1 MKHILKQRMIINE
14 SERLR
19 ILGLHNNLRKTM
31 GGFLHEQNMD
41 EATKFFEDQK
51 TKFNKFPSH
60 GKVVAY
66 ENTFGYEVSNTDG
79 TKYILLPNGT
89 AVVDNG
95 NGYKLLAGYTWTKSV
110 YVDQI
115 KTNPL
120 QKMEIDP
127 LNPITQLKYAA
138 PRTGQEIKQ
147 DYRQQQKDTRQNT
160 RQQNKDKR
168 QLQSELNNLQQTYRK
183 LQSKMTPQDK
193 LSYET
198 KIAELQKQISESL

>member
-41 EATKFFEDQK
+41 EATKFFESQK
-51 TKFNKFPSH
+51 TKFNKFPSN

-115 KTNPL
+115 KSNPL
-120 QKMEIDP
+120 QKM
-127 LNPITQLKYAA
+127 
-138 PRTGQEIKQ
+138 
-147 DYRQQQKDTRQNT
+147 
-160 RQQNKDKR
+160 
-168 QLQSELNNLQQTYRK
+168 
-183 LQSKMTPQDK
+183 
-193 LSYET
+193 
-198 KIAELQKQISESL
+198 